1 MSASAGGMVLGRA
14 ATFYQVP
21 IGKKVLTAAT
31 GAMLFAYVLAHLF
44 GNLQI
49 YAGRAQ
55 INRYA
60 EFLHSLPGPLW
71 VARLVLLA
79 AVSLHVLTV
88 LQLWLLKRKAR
99 PIGYVKGNSVPPG
112 YASRTM
118 LWTGPLIGLFVVY
131 HVLHLTIGSLGLPF
145 RELDA
150 FDNVVNGFRIPAVA
164 ISYIAFMLVLCLHL
178 YHGLW
183 SMFQSVGVSHPR
195 YTPILKHLSA
205 GFAIFI
211 AVGNISIPVAVWTGF
226 IGN

>member
-1 MSASAGGMVLGRA
+1 MSASALTIGAERTSGFYA
-14 ATFYQVP
+14 AP
-21 IGKKVLTAAT
+21 IGKKAVMAAT
-31 GAMLFAYVLAHLF
+31 GVILFAYVLAHLF

-49 YAGRAQ
+49 YIGRGQ

-60 EFLHSLPGPLW
+60 EFLHSIPGPLW
-71 VARLVLLA
+71 VARIVLLT
-79 AVSLHVLTV
+79 VVGLHAITS

-99 PIGYVKGNSVPPG
+99 PIDYVKAARVPPG

-118 LWTGPLIGLFVVY
+118 LWTGPLIAIFVFY
-131 HVLHLTIGSLGLPF
+131 HVLHLTTGSIGLPF

-150 FDNVVNGFRIPAVA
+150 YDNVVNGFRIPTVA

-195 YTPILKHLSA
+195 YTPLIKRLAA

-211 AVGNISIPVAVWTGF
+211 AAGNISIPVAVLTGLV
-226 IGN
+226 GN

>member
-1 MSASAGGMVLGRA
+1 
-14 ATFYQVP
+14 
-21 IGKKVLTAAT
+21 
-31 GAMLFAYVLAHLF
+31 
-44 GNLQI
+44 
-49 YAGRAQ
+49 
-55 INRYA
+55 
-60 EFLHSLPGPLW
+60 
-71 VARLVLLA
+71 
-79 AVSLHVLTV
+79 
-88 LQLWLLKRKAR
+88 
-99 PIGYVKGNSVPPG
+99 
-112 YASRTM
+112 M
-118 LWTGPLIGLFVVY
+118 LWTGPLIALFVIY

-164 ISYIAFMLVLCLHL
+164 LSYIAFMLILCLHL

-211 AVGNISIPVAVWTGF
+211 AAGNISIPVAVWTGF

>member
-1 MSASAGGMVLGRA
+1 MSASANGMVLSRA
-14 ATFYQVP
+14 ATFYRIP

-49 YAGRAQ
+49 YAGREQ

-88 LQLWLLKRKAR
+88 FQLWLLKRKAR
-99 PIGYVKGNSVPPG
+99 PIGYVKGGNVPPG

-118 LWTGPLIGLFVVY
+118 LWTGPLIALFVIY
-131 HVLHLTIGSLGLPF
+131 HVLHLTVGSLGLPF

-211 AVGNISIPVAVWTGF
+211 AAGNISIPVAVWTGF